1 MNPLELAA
9 AHSRWSAFP
18 VAEKLLLFGGLLVAA
33 LLVPPP
39 AGHAAIVAVCAV
51 CALALARVPA
61 RVYLP
66 ALLAP
71 AVFLVL
77 GTGPLVLDVSAWRVT
92 VDPAGVDT
100 ARRTVS
106 RAVAATAATVTFA
119 CTTPVADLL
128 AAGRRIGLPAPLTHV
143 VDTTYRLIGILIG
156 TTRTLRQSYELRLGH
171 RTARAAIGSVGTQFA
186 SVFALAMIQA
196 RALDEAMSLRAERGE
211 TAVLADVRPLSPAR
225 VAAIGAV
232 LLSVILTGVLA

>member
-9 AHSRWSAFP
+9 SHNRWSDLP

-39 AGHAAIVAVCAV
+39 VGHVAILAVCCV

-61 RVYLP
+61 RIYLA

-71 AVFLVL
+71 VAFLAL
-77 GTGPLVLDVSAWRVT
+77 GIGPLVLDVVDWRLV

-100 ARRTVS
+100 AWRTVS
-106 RAVAATAATVTFA
+106 RAIAATAATITLA

-128 AAGRRIGLPAPLTHV
+128 AAGRRAGLPAPLAHV
-143 VDTTYRLIGILIG
+143 VDTTYRLIGLLIDSA
-156 TTRTLRQSYELRLGH
+156 RTLRHSHDLRLGH
-171 RTARAAIGSVGTQFA
+171 RTARAAISSVGTQFA
-186 SVFALAMIQA
+186 SVFVLSVRRA
-196 RALDEAMSLRAERGE
+196 RAIDDAMSMRAERGQ
-211 TAVLADVRPLSPAR
+211 TAVLAEADPVSATR
-225 VAAIGAV
+225 VLVICLV
-232 LLSVILTGVLA
+232 LVSVSILGVMT